1 MALSL
6 LAKIRGERVTVG
18 IDVGHYSIK
27 YVKVYHNSRGGKV
40 VVDADLEPV
49 PEGAIVNGE
58 IQRREGGDEPQDPN
72 AKKEKDG
79 YELLSEA
86 MTKLML
92 RHPLDESTDLVA
104 SVNCGAGAGGV
115 LVDRLS
121 VKLPKNGDEAAIILQ
136 TAQSR
141 PPFDDQ
147 DNVIDYE
154 VASRENDEVKV
165 NVVAAK
171 NALLDSWA
179 QFFTVKGLK
188 LSAIDVDIF
197 GLLNA
202 YMATASEEDLNT
214 TCAIVN
220 IGEKKMSIAFVQDGA
235 FHSMRAMTGGSLDL
249 VISKLGTHLGIDAA
263 KCHEIFEKGDLGV
276 VDGFSEAEVEEAM
289 KLAFEDLMAQ
299 IEFGVRYFES
309 SEVSKSLGKIFLGG
323 GGASI
328 PGMKAYIAERT
339 GLETDTV
346 NPFRYVECDA
356 KVFGANGISLGLS
369 NIYAPAL
376 GLAMRKF

>member
-6 LAKIRGERVTVG
+6 IAKIRGERVTVG

-58 IQRREGGDEPQDPN
+58 IQRREGGDESQGSGE
-72 AKKEKDG
+72 KKEKDG
-79 YELLSEA
+79 YDLLSEA

-121 VKLPKNGDEAAIILQ
+121 VKLPKNGDESAIILQ

-154 VASRENDEVKV
+154 VASRENDEVQK
-165 NVVAAK
+165 
-171 NALLDSWA
+171 
-179 QFFTVKGLK
+179 
-188 LSAIDVDIF
+188 
-197 GLLNA
+197 
-202 YMATASEEDLNT
+202 
-214 TCAIVN
+214 
-220 IGEKKMSIAFVQDGA
+220 
-235 FHSMRAMTGGSLDL
+235 
-249 VISKLGTHLGIDAA
+249 
-263 KCHEIFEKGDLGV
+263 
-276 VDGFSEAEVEEAM
+276 
-289 KLAFEDLMAQ
+289 
-299 IEFGVRYFES
+299 
-309 SEVSKSLGKIFLGG
+309 
-323 GGASI
+323 
-328 PGMKAYIAERT
+328 
-339 GLETDTV
+339 
-346 NPFRYVECDA
+346 
-356 KVFGANGISLGLS
+356 
-369 NIYAPAL
+369 
-376 GLAMRKF
+376 